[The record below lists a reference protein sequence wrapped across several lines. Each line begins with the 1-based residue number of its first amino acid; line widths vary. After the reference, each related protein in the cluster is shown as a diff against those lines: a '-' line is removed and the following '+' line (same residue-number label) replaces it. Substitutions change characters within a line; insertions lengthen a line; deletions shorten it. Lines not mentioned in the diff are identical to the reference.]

1 MKDTPLFDSVAEFYD
16 YSMRNNCD
24 YEGWSHYVVNKINKF
39 ANNPK
44 QGIDIACG
52 SGYFTRALKRAG
64 FSVTGMDISPEMLT
78 SAQTITTKEKMF
90 IPYILGDMTSFK
102 SQGKVDFITII
113 NDGINCLPPE
123 KLQKAFKCMA
133 NALKRGGVLHFDVSS
148 EYKLK
153 KVISNNTFCEDD
165 DDYSYIWFN
174 TPYEDKVVMEMS
186 VFLKR
191 GESYIK
197 RESSLTEYIHTLDSL
212 KLALENAGFTI
223 LEVNG
228 DMGEL
233 VESSNR
239 LNITAKRN

>member
-1 MKDTPLFDSVAEFYD
+1 
-16 YSMRNNCD
+16 MRNNCD

-44 QGIDIACG
+44 QGIDVACG

-102 SQGKVDFITII
+102 AQGKVDFITII

-133 NALKRGGVLHFDVSS
+133 NALKKGGVLHFDVSS

-212 KLALENAGFTI
+212 KFALENAGFTI

-233 VESSNR
+233 FESSNR
-239 LNITAKRN
+239 INITAKRN